1 VTLLAKKG
9 ILLISHGS
17 PILGETDALFA
28 IAHEVQRRLPESIT
42 EVAFLDFN
50 EPRIEEGV
58 KRIMEHEISELILVP
73 YFLSNGFLAK
83 KALHRA
89 KKAANIDLRVPVRCA
104 DPIGYDERLLD
115 VIKER
120 IEAVKFS
127 QEFEE

>member
-1 VTLLAKKG
+1 MSRKG
-9 ILLISHGS
+9 ILLIAHGS

-28 IAHEVQRRLPESIT
+28 IAQEVQRRLPDSIT

-58 KRIMEHEISELILVP
+58 KRFMVQEISELILVP

-89 KKAANIDLRVPVRCA
+89 EIAAKNHLRVPVRCA
-104 DPIGYDERLLD
+104 VPIGFDERLLD

-120 IEAVKFS
+120 IEAVKYTK
-127 QEFEE
+127 EFEK